1 MAKKAKVW
9 DGSTWQD
16 LVNATQDLT
25 PYSTTAQMNTA
36 IAASAGLTLI
46 TSATIGSAVSNV
58 TVTNCF
64 SSAYQNYR
72 IVLSGGVGSTATTLR
87 CQLNGVTTG
96 WYSGQ
101 IYQIFGGSTGG
112 AQVSNNTNAYF
123 GFATATSLSGVID
136 VCNPNQALPKY
147 ITGLAVEMATNGS
160 ISVVGG
166 YNASTAQ
173 ATDFIFF
180 PNSGTL
186 TGGTIKVYGYKNS

>member
-1 MAKKAKVW
+1 
-9 DGSTWQD
+9 
-16 LVNATQDLT
+16 
-25 PYSTTAQMNTA
+25 MNTA
-36 IAASAGLTLI
+36 IGASAGLTLI
-46 TSATIGSAVSNV
+46 TTATIGTAVSNV

-72 IVLSGGVGSTATTLR
+72 IVLSGGVGSTQTTLR

-101 IYQIFGGSTGG
+101 VYQIFGGSTGG

-123 GFATATSLSGVID
+123 GFATPTSLSGVID
-136 VCNPNQALPKY
+136 ICNPNQALAKY
-147 ITGLAVEMATNGS
+147 MTGLAVEMATNGS

-173 ATDFIFF
+173 STDFIFF
-180 PNSGTL
+180 PNSGTI
-186 TGGTIKVYGYKNS
+186 TGGTIRIYGYKN